1 MRALKQLFKKS
12 FRTINKSFRLT
23 SIQGLPYMK
32 TTALGLKVVYSFIN
46 FMILLSVTYVRH
58 SSDVNAKDW

>member
-12 FRTINKSFRLT
+12 SRTINKSFWLT

-46 FMILLSVTYVRH
+46 FIILLSVTYVRH